1 MCGRYVLPEDAAL
14 PTFGPFAG
22 GFCTCAFRPRFNVV
36 PTAQVPVVVPAA
48 AGRQLRSARWGLIP
62 GWWTKAAPP
71 PRTFNARAE
80 DAAEKPVWR
89 DAWRAGRCL
98 MPARGWFEWRAGE
111 TPRAPKQ
118 PFFIACPAAPAI
130 AFAGLWSLWEAPGAE
145 PVASCAVLTK
155 AAAPRIAFIHP
166 RMPVV
171 LKPEQIAAWLDP
183 RTPAADLAG
192 LVAAA
197 RADFAAVPVGPRVN
211 DVRNDDAGL
220 LERVP
225 LAATDDLFGAAGGG
239 LVPD

>member
-1 MCGRYVLPEDAAL
+1 MCGRYVLPEEEDLL
-14 PTFGPFAG
+14 PFGPFAG
-22 GFCTCAFRPRFNVV
+22 GFCRFDFQPRFNVV

-62 GWWTKAAPP
+62 GWWTKATPP

-111 TPRAPKQ
+111 TPRAAKQ
-118 PFFIACPAAPAI
+118 PFFIACPEAPAI
-130 AFAGLWSLWEAPGAE
+130 AFAGLWALWERPGAE

-155 AAAPRIAFIHP
+155 AAAPGIAFIHP

-171 LKPEQIAAWLDP
+171 LKPEQIATWLDP

-220 LERVP
+220 LERV
-225 LAATDDLFGAAGGG
+225 AAVGTGDLFGGEGSQ
-239 LVPD
+239 